1 MRTTT
6 AVEDEPLAAAK
17 PADPPP
23 AKRGRAKTKAQVQ
36 PAVAPGPAA
45 LAEAPSID
53 VTAVRMLSLDEGL
66 YALRVGRIDG
76 SPGAVSGMTLPMAH
90 VSAPFAE
97 DGNGV
102 EIVASFPRRG
112 PWIEQDGGTVIVRSP
127 IGGGYVVVTVYG
139 QPGEDATAPALDLRR
154 LDRGEEVAPPAAAAS
169 ATARGGSEAGS
180 VAEPREIPTE
190 ILLHIER
197 AGDRL
202 FPGRGWV
209 GALGRKLRMEA

>member
-23 AKRGRAKTKAQVQ
+23 ARRGRARTKGQVP

-76 SPGAVSGMTLPMAH
+76 SPGAVSGMTLPVAH
-90 VSAPFAE
+90 VAAPFAE

-127 IGGGYVVVTVYG
+127 IGGGYAIVAVYRAPD
-139 QPGEDATAPALDLRR
+139 QPGGEVALDLRR
-154 LDRGEEVAPPAAAAS
+154 LDGPGNLEAAVPAERP
-169 ATARGGSEAGS
+169 ATSR
-180 VAEPREIPTE
+180 
-190 ILLHIER
+190 
-197 AGDRL
+197 D
-202 FPGRGWV
+202 
-209 GALGRKLRMEA
+209 